1 MLASR
6 RGDRRR
12 ALVEPVSLAERL
24 GRAKSG
30 RSTVVRLQIV
40 LLIGAAE
47 YPLTNVDAARLEH
60 TIPRRCVD
68 ERHLPFD
75 DDARAC
81 LQLADVLA
89 EDLAVG
95 ASPEPIDLGMSHVE
109 GLCERVLDDEDV
121 LLPQNSR
128 TFAMRSNAIAAGDPP
143 LA

>member
-1 MLASR
+1 MHSLYKESEATR
-6 RGDRRR
+6 PRQC
-12 ALVEPVSLAERL
+12 VSLAESL
-24 GRAKSG
+24 GRPKSCMD
-30 RSTVVRLQIV
+30 TVVRLQIV

-47 YPLTNVDAARLEH
+47 YPLTTVDAVRLEH
-60 TIPRRCVD
+60 TIRRRCVD

-89 EDLAVG
+89 EDLAAG

-121 LLPQNSR
+121 AAAAELTHLCDALR
-128 TFAMRSNAIAAGDPP
+128 RSSGG
-143 LA
+143 